1 MNIKLNKKLAIK
13 ALYYKG
19 ESIETLT
26 IITGLSK
33 RTILGIINS
42 NESKLK
48 DLELMKEWNV
58 LTMHI
63 R

>member
-13 ALYYKG
+13 ALYNKG

-42 NESKLK
+42 NESKVT
-48 DLELMKEWNV
+48 ELMKEWNV

-63 R
+63 S